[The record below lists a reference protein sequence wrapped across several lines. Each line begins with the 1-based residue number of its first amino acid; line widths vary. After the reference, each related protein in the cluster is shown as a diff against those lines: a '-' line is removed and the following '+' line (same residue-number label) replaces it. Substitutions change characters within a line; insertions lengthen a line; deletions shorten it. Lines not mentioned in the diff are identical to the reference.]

1 MRFLYDTTE
10 FVHELSICLLFVVA
24 MGALA
29 IAMYIGGWI
38 LCVAVTIAVLCVIG
52 MGPDHGEADND

>member
-1 MRFLYDTTE
+1 MRFLHDTAE

-24 MGALA
+24 MAGLA

-38 LCVAVTIAVLCVIG
+38 LCVAVTLAVLCVIG
-52 MGPDHGEADND
+52 MGPDHEEIE